1 MSAYFEGNWLGFGGI
16 SILIG
21 GLLGI
26 VIYSWLLRR
35 AARERRRIP
44 KRWPLSARLVASSEE
59 RKVWR
64 WLAGAFYDH
73 SIMIKMPVTRFTLPR
88 TREQGAHW
96 YEILSSVY
104 CTFTVVGVDG
114 RVVGCVDVP
123 NVRRIARRNQILK
136 ETLLN
141 QCGIAY
147 LVIESVRLP
156 SLQDIRSEFLGE
168 MASMVRERERDEAA
182 IRAASTSLR
191 ASLMHKRLNRTSD
204 MSPLTANS
212 QNPQYSSEPDGQS
225 VMPSQFSSS
234 WNENS
239 FIMPLDSRKARL
251 Q

>member
-1 MSAYFEGNWLGFGGI
+1 MNSYFGGTWLSLGGI
-16 SILIG
+16 SLLIG
-21 GLLGI
+21 ALLGI
-26 VIYSWLLRR
+26 VFNNWLLRR

-73 SIMIKMPVTRFTLPR
+73 SVMIKMPVTRFTLPR
-88 TREQGAHW
+88 TKEQGAHW
-96 YEILSSVY
+96 YEILGSVY

-114 RVVGCVDVP
+114 QVVGCVDVP

-168 MASMVRERERDEAA
+168 MASMTREHERDEAA

-191 ASLMHKRLNRTSD
+191 ASLLNQRRTRTSD
-204 MSPLTANS
+204 MAPLTPS
-212 QNPQYSSEPDGQS
+212 SRKPQRGQDS
-225 VMPSQFSSS
+225 AGHSIMPSQFPASFS
-234 WNENS
+234 ENS
-239 FIMPLDSRKARL
+239 FLMPLDSRKAEL
-251 Q
+251 G

>member
-1 MSAYFEGNWLGFGGI
+1 MSAYLVGNLLGLAGI
-16 SILIG
+16 SIVIG
-21 GLLGI
+21 AFLGI
-26 VIYSWLLRR
+26 VVYSWLLRR
-35 AARERRRIP
+35 VARERRRIP
-44 KRWPLSARLVASSEE
+44 KRWPLSARPVASSEE

-73 SIMIKMPVTRFTLPR
+73 SVMIKMPVTRFTLPR
-88 TREQGAHW
+88 TKEQGVHW

-168 MASMVRERERDEAA
+168 MASMTREHERDEAA

-191 ASLMHKRLNRTSD
+191 ASLMHQRLTRTSD
-204 MSPLTANS
+204 MAPLTAS
-212 QNPQYSSEPDGQS
+212 QSKTPRPSDSRNHS
-225 VMPSQFSSS
+225 VMPSQFPSS
-234 WNENS
+234 WSENS
-239 FIMPLDSRKARL
+239 FIMPLDSRKAEL

>member
-1 MSAYFEGNWLGFGGI
+1 MNAYFGGNWLGLGAI

-21 GLLGI
+21 ALLGI

-73 SIMIKMPVTRFTLPR
+73 SVMIKMPVTRFTLPR
-88 TREQGAHW
+88 TKEQGVHW

-147 LVIESVRLP
+147 LVIESTRLP

-168 MASMVRERERDEAA
+168 MASMTREHERDEAA

-191 ASLMHKRLNRTSD
+191 ASLMHQRLTRTSD
-204 MSPLTANS
+204 MAPLTRSTSKPPGARDS
-212 QNPQYSSEPDGQS
+212 GIHSSP
-225 VMPSQFSSS
+225 PSQFPSNWS
-234 WNENS
+234 ENS
-239 FIMPLDSRKARL
+239 FLMPLDSRKADLR
-251 Q
+251 

>member
-1 MSAYFEGNWLGFGGI
+1 MSAYLGGNWLGLGGI
-16 SILIG
+16 SMLVG
-21 GLLGI
+21 ALLGI
-26 VIYSWLLRR
+26 VTYSWLLRR

-73 SIMIKMPVTRFTLPR
+73 SVMIKMPVTRFTLPR
-88 TREQGAHW
+88 TKEQGAHW

-114 RVVGCVDVP
+114 RVIGCVDVP

-147 LVIESVRLP
+147 LVIESSRLP

-168 MASMVRERERDEAA
+168 IASMTREHDRDEAA

-191 ASLMHKRLNRTSD
+191 ASLMHQRLTRTSD
-204 MSPLTANS
+204 MAPLNTSNSTTSRPRDSGSP
-212 QNPQYSSEPDGQS
+212 G
-225 VMPSQFSSS
+225 VMPSRFPSN
-234 WNENS
+234 WGENS
-239 FIMPLDSRKARL
+239 FIMPLDSRKAELR
-251 Q
+251 

>member
-1 MSAYFEGNWLGFGGI
+1 MSAYLGRNWLVLWGV

-21 GLLGI
+21 ALLGI

-88 TREQGAHW
+88 TKEQGAHW

-114 RVVGCVDVP
+114 QVVGCVDVP
-123 NVRRIARRNQILK
+123 NVRHIARRNQILK

-168 MASMVRERERDEAA
+168 MASMTREHDRDEAA

-191 ASLMHKRLNRTSD
+191 ASLMHQRRNRASD
-204 MSPLTANS
+204 MAPLTASRSKTPTPRDSRNHS
-212 QNPQYSSEPDGQS
+212 I
-225 VMPSQFSSS
+225 MPSQFSSNWS
-234 WNENS
+234 ENS
-239 FIMPLDSRKARL
+239 FIMPLDSRKAQL
-251 Q
+251 D

>member
-1 MSAYFEGNWLGFGGI
+1 MSAYLGGSWQSFGGI
-16 SILIG
+16 SVLIG
-21 GLLGI
+21 ALLG
-26 VIYSWLLRR
+26 VVTYSWLLRR

-88 TREQGAHW
+88 TKEQGAHW
-96 YEILSSVY
+96 YEMLSSVY

-168 MASMVRERERDEAA
+168 MASMTREHERDEAA
-182 IRAASTSLR
+182 IRAASNSLR
-191 ASLMHKRLNRTSD
+191 ASLMHQRLTRSSD
-204 MSPLTANS
+204 IAPLSANS
-212 QNPQYSSEPDGQS
+212 QNPRNVSESGGQS

-239 FIMPLDSRKARL
+239 FIMPLDSRKAEL

>member
-1 MSAYFEGNWLGFGGI
+1 M
-16 SILIG
+16 LIG
-21 GLLGI
+21 ALLGI
-26 VIYSWLLRR
+26 VIYSWLHRR
-35 AARERRRIP
+35 AARQRRRIP
-44 KRWPLSARLVASSEE
+44 KRWPLSARVVASSEE

-73 SIMIKMPVTRFTLPR
+73 SVMIKMPVTRFTLPR
-88 TREQGAHW
+88 TKEQGAHW

-114 RVVGCVDVP
+114 QVVGCVDVP

-147 LVIESVRLP
+147 LVIESTRLP

-168 MASMVRERERDEAA
+168 MASMTREHDRDEAA

-191 ASLMHKRLNRTSD
+191 ASLLHQRLTRTSD
-204 MSPLTANS
+204 MAPLTAGS
-212 QNPQYSSEPDGQS
+212 SKNPRGRDSGGHS
-225 VMPSQFSSS
+225 VMPSQFPSNWS
-234 WNENS
+234 ENS
-239 FIMPLDSRKARL
+239 FIMPLDSRKAEL

>member
-1 MSAYFEGNWLGFGGI
+1 MSAYFAGNWLGFGGI
-16 SILIG
+16 SMLIG
-21 GLLGI
+21 ALLGAL
-26 VIYSWLLRR
+26 IYSGLLRR

-73 SIMIKMPVTRFTLPR
+73 SVMIKMPVTRFTLPR
-88 TREQGAHW
+88 TKEHGAHW

-168 MASMVRERERDEAA
+168 MASMTREPERDEAA

-191 ASLMHKRLNRTSD
+191 ASLMHQRLTRTSD
-204 MSPLTANS
+204 MAPLTAGS
-212 QNPQYSSEPDGQS
+212 SKNPRGRDSGGHS
-225 VMPSQFSSS
+225 VMPSQFPSNWS
-234 WNENS
+234 ENS
-239 FIMPLDSRKARL
+239 FIMPLDSRKAEL

>member
-1 MSAYFEGNWLGFGGI
+1 MSAYFGGNWLALGGI
-16 SILIG
+16 SMVVG
-21 GLLGI
+21 ALLGI
-26 VIYSWLLRR
+26 AIYSWLLRR

-73 SIMIKMPVTRFTLPR
+73 SVMIKMPVTRFTLPR
-88 TREQGAHW
+88 SKEQGAHW
-96 YEILSSVY
+96 YEVLSSVY

-114 RVVGCVDVP
+114 RVIGCVDVP
-123 NVRRIARRNQILK
+123 NIRRIARRNQILK

-168 MASMVRERERDEAA
+168 MASMTREHDRDEAA
-182 IRAASTSLR
+182 IRVASSSLR
-191 ASLMHKRLNRTSD
+191 ASLMHQRRTRTSD
-204 MSPLTANS
+204 MAPLTAS
-212 QNPQYSSEPDGQS
+212 SSKTPRSPDSGNPS
-225 VMPSQFSSS
+225 VMPSRFSSNWS
-234 WNENS
+234 ENS
-239 FIMPLDSRKARL
+239 FIMPLDSRNAELR
-251 Q
+251 

>member
-1 MSAYFEGNWLGFGGI
+1 MSAYFGGNWLGLEGI
-16 SILIG
+16 SMLIG
-21 GLLGI
+21 ALLGI

-35 AARERRRIP
+35 AARQRRRIP
-44 KRWPLSARLVASSEE
+44 KRWPLSARVVASSEE

-73 SIMIKMPVTRFTLPR
+73 SVMIKMPVTRFTLPR
-88 TREQGAHW
+88 TKEQGAHW

-147 LVIESVRLP
+147 LVIESTRLP

-168 MASMVRERERDEAA
+168 MASMTREHDRDEAA

-191 ASLMHKRLNRTSD
+191 AALMHQRLTRTSD
-204 MSPLTANS
+204 MAPLTAGS
-212 QNPQYSSEPDGQS
+212 SKNPRGRDSGGHS
-225 VMPSQFSSS
+225 VMSSQFPSNWS
-234 WNENS
+234 ENS
-239 FIMPLDSRKARL
+239 FIMPLDSRKAEL

>member
-1 MSAYFEGNWLGFGGI
+1 MSAYFGGNWLGFGGI
-16 SILIG
+16 SLLIG
-21 GLLGI
+21 ALLGT
-26 VIYSWLLRR
+26 VINSWLLRR

-44 KRWPLSARLVASSEE
+44 RRWPLSARLIASSEE

-73 SIMIKMPVTRFTLPR
+73 SVMLKMPVTRFTLPR
-88 TREQGAHW
+88 TKEQGAHW

-114 RVVGCVDVP
+114 QVVGCVDVP
-123 NVRRIARRNQILK
+123 NVQRISRRNQILK

-168 MASMVRERERDEAA
+168 MASMTREHERDEAA

-191 ASLMHKRLNRTSD
+191 ASLMHQRRTRTSD
-204 MSPLTANS
+204 MAPLAPGSRNPKRS
-212 QNPQYSSEPDGQS
+212 QDSAGHSII
-225 VMPSQFSSS
+225 PSQFPSNF
-234 WNENS
+234 NENS
-239 FIMPLDSRKARL
+239 FLMPLDSRKAELR
-251 Q
+251 

>member
-1 MSAYFEGNWLGFGGI
+1 MSAYFGGNWLGFGVI
-16 SILIG
+16 SMMMG
-21 GLLGI
+21 ALLGI

-73 SIMIKMPVTRFTLPR
+73 SVMIKMPVTRFTLPR
-88 TREQGAHW
+88 TKEQGAHW

-147 LVIESVRLP
+147 LVVESVRLP

-168 MASMVRERERDEAA
+168 MASMTREHERDEAA

-191 ASLMHKRLNRTSD
+191 ASLMHQRLTRTSD
-204 MSPLTANS
+204 MAPLTAGS
-212 QNPQYSSEPDGQS
+212 SKNPRGRDSGGHS
-225 VMPSQFSSS
+225 VMPSQFPSNWS
-234 WNENS
+234 ENS
-239 FIMPLDSRKARL
+239 FIMPLDSRKAEL

>member
-1 MSAYFEGNWLGFGGI
+1 MSAYFGGNWLALGGS

-21 GLLGI
+21 AFLGI
-26 VIYSWLLRR
+26 VSYSWLLRR

-73 SIMIKMPVTRFTLPR
+73 SVMIKMPVTRFTLPR
-88 TREQGAHW
+88 TKKQGAHW

-114 RVVGCVDVP
+114 RVIGCVDVP

-147 LVIESVRLP
+147 LVIESTRLP

-168 MASMVRERERDEAA
+168 MASMTREHDRDEAA

-191 ASLMHKRLNRTSD
+191 ASLMHQRLTRTSD
-204 MSPLTANS
+204 MAPLSASHSTTPRPRDSGSP
-212 QNPQYSSEPDGQS
+212 S
-225 VMPSQFSSS
+225 VMPSRFPSN
-234 WNENS
+234 WGENS
-239 FIMPLDSRKARL
+239 FTMPLDSRRAELR
-251 Q
+251 

>member
-1 MSAYFEGNWLGFGGI
+1 MSAYFAGNSLGLALI
-16 SILIG
+16 SMLIG
-21 GLLGI
+21 ALLGI

-35 AARERRRIP
+35 AAREHRRIP
-44 KRWPLSARLVASSEE
+44 KRWPLCARLVASSEE

-64 WLAGAFYDH
+64 WLAGAFYDY
-73 SIMIKMPVTRFTLPR
+73 SVMIKMPVTRFTLPR
-88 TREQGAHW
+88 TKEQGAHW

-114 RVVGCVDVP
+114 QVVGCVDVP

-147 LVIESVRLP
+147 LVIESTRLP

-168 MASMVRERERDEAA
+168 MASMTREHERDEAA

-191 ASLMHKRLNRTSD
+191 ASLMHQRLTRASD
-204 MSPLTANS
+204 MAPLAPSRAKTPGTRDSGN
-212 QNPQYSSEPDGQS
+212 QS
-225 VMPSQFSSS
+225 ALPSQFPSNWS
-234 WNENS
+234 ENS
-239 FIMPLDSRKARL
+239 FLMPLDSRKAELR
-251 Q
+251 

>member
-1 MSAYFEGNWLGFGGI
+1 MSAYFGGNWLGFGGI
-16 SILIG
+16 SMMIG
-21 GLLGI
+21 ALLGI

-73 SIMIKMPVTRFTLPR
+73 SVMIKMPVTRFTLPR
-88 TREQGAHW
+88 TKEQGVHW

-168 MASMVRERERDEAA
+168 MASMTREHERDEAA

-191 ASLMHKRLNRTSD
+191 ASLMHQRLTRTSD
-204 MSPLTANS
+204 MAPLTAGS
-212 QNPQYSSEPDGQS
+212 PKTQRSRDSGGHS
-225 VMPSQFSSS
+225 VMPSQFPSS
-234 WNENS
+234 WSENS
-239 FIMPLDSRKARL
+239 FIMPLDSRKAEL

>member
-1 MSAYFEGNWLGFGGI
+1 MSAYFGGNWLGLGGI
-16 SILIG
+16 SVLIG
-21 GLLGI
+21 ALLGI
-26 VIYSWLLRR
+26 FTYSWLLRR

-73 SIMIKMPVTRFTLPR
+73 SVMIKMPVTRFTLPR
-88 TREQGAHW
+88 TKEHGAHW

-114 RVVGCVDVP
+114 RVIGCVDVP

-147 LVIESVRLP
+147 LVIESSRLP

-168 MASMVRERERDEAA
+168 MASMTREHDRDEAA

-191 ASLMHKRLNRTSD
+191 ASLMHQRLTRTSD
-204 MSPLTANS
+204 MAPLSTSNS
-212 QNPQYSSEPDGQS
+212 TTSRPRDSGNSS
-225 VMPSQFSSS
+225 VMPSRFPSN

-239 FIMPLDSRKARL
+239 FIMPLDSRKAELR
-251 Q
+251 